1 MAGVKGRSGG
11 PRANS
16 GGPRANSGG
25 PRRNAGG
32 ARRGAGRKPDAPL
45 LVSDP
50 SLLTSDPDK
59 WLKAAMNSEAV
70 PMKFRL
76 RAAAFLRSEPAATLD
91 VMDAL
96 YMKAMRG
103 NVTAQIA
110 YLRPWLGRPKKR
122 RN

>member
-32 ARRGAGRKPDAPL
+32 ARKGAGRKLDPQVLVNDAA
-45 LVSDP
+45 
-50 SLLTSDPDK
+50 LLTNDPEK
-59 WLKAAMNSEAV
+59 WLKAAMHCEAV

-76 RAAAFLRSEPAATLD
+76 KAAAYLRAQPMAASE

-110 YLRPWLGRPKKR
+110 YLKPWMQEKR
-122 RN
+122 RK